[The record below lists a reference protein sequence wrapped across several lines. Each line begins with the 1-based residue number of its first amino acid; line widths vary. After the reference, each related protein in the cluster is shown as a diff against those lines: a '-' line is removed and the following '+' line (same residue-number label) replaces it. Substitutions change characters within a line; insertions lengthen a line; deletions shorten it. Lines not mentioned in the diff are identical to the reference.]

1 MTIDEIIKKRTELN
15 FQIQELANN
24 FYKETDIP
32 IERIEV
38 IYHCFYTP
46 AREEYAR
53 KYIIKAKLK
62 NPFD

>member
-1 MTIDEIIKKRTELN
+1 MTIDEIIKKRAELN
-15 FQIQELANN
+15 SQIQELVNN
-24 FYKETDIP
+24 FYKETDVP
-32 IERIEV
+32 IEEIKVEY
-38 IYHCFYTP
+38 IGYYTP

>member
-1 MTIDEIIKKRTELN
+1 MEVNEIIKKRNELN
-15 FQIQELANN
+15 SQIQELVNN
-24 FYKETDIP
+24 FYKETDVP
-32 IERIEV
+32 IEEIKVEY
-38 IYHCFYTP
+38 IGYYTP

>member
-15 FQIQELANN
+15 FQIQELVNN
-24 FYKETDIP
+24 FYKETDTP
-32 IERIEV
+32 IEGIDV
-38 IYHCFYTP
+38 AYNCSYTT

>member
-1 MTIDEIIKKRTELN
+1 MEVKEIIKKREELN
-15 FQIQELANN
+15 SQIQELVNN
-24 FYKETDIP
+24 FYKETDVP
-32 IERIEV
+32 IEEIKVEY
-38 IYHCFYTP
+38 IGYYTP